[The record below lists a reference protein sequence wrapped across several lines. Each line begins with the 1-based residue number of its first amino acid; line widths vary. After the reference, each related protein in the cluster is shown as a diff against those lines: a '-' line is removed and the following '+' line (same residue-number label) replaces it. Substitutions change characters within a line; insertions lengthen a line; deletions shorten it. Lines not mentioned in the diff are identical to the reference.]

1 MRSYPRNSPEAA
13 ARIVALALLADG
25 HLCDREMS
33 VLNRWDVA
41 SQLGLNPIR
50 LQHVVREF
58 CEDMQ
63 QSERL
68 HWSGAEAL
76 EDGVLQGLLADVS
89 DPTLRLG
96 VLRLCAQIVEADG
109 RVTEGESRLMAVAC
123 AHWGVLREA
132 LAPEPETWLR
142 AA

>member
-33 VLNRWDVA
+33 VLNRLDVA
-41 SQLGLNPIR
+41 PQLGLSPVR
-50 LQHVVREF
+50 LQQVVREF
-58 CEDMQ
+58 CEDVQ

-68 HWSGAEAL
+68 HWSGADPL
-76 EDGVLQGLLADVS
+76 DEDVLQGLLADVS
-89 DPTLRLG
+89 HPAQRLV
-96 VLRLCAQIVEADG
+96 VLRLCARIVEADG
-109 RVTEGESRLMAVAC
+109 RITEGESRVIDVAC